1 MSYWCS
7 SDTITLIWVT
17 IGEWEKE
24 IKRNIEKRGRKGGH
38 VSKLGLNWVTLEDLL
53 IYQRN

>member
-7 SDTITLIWVT
+7 SDTITSIWVT